1 MSQVK
6 VLPMAASTLS
16 SKQAVECYGC
26 WSLRQQAHVPG
37 EGASRGREE
46 NAGCVGKGKYGQAA
60 VALGE
65 AEGSFSLPDVFPS
78 SPPQS
83 LARSFQ
89 KLWEV
94 PGST

>member
-1 MSQVK
+1 MLQLQGSQACK
-6 VLPMAASTLS
+6 RS
-16 SKQAVECYGC
+16 C
-26 WSLRQQAHVPG
+26 VPG
-37 EGASRGREE
+37 EGAARGREE
-46 NAGCVGKGKYGQAA
+46 QAGCVGTGKYGQAA

-65 AEGSFSLPDVFPS
+65 AQGSFSLPDVSPP

-94 PGST
+94 PGRT